1 MRPIELRLR
10 GFRSYSG
17 QEEQRFDF
25 RGRNLIAIVGPTG
38 AGKSTILDAVSL
50 ALYGRTPRIGR
61 NTSTLINQRAQE
73 AVVSLRF
80 EAQGAEWEAVRH
92 IRRKA
97 ANEPALYRFDDA
109 NSREPTEKWVTKKE
123 VDAKIL
129 ELLGLDFDAFSRS
142 VLLAQGQFDKFLG
155 ADPAEKTKVLK
166 GLFGFERLDD
176 MKRLAFNW
184 AKDVKNNI
192 DNLDVRLDFA
202 KQAQTKCKEL
212 REQIK
217 VAKARQKQ
225 LEDAGP
231 EFEKL
236 DKELLDIRQAM
247 SNYQNQRAGIEN
259 LKLPDHKK
267 SEKTIRD
274 AEQVKAI
281 IAEAVVRLEEASQV
295 ATMANAKIKSPE
307 FQKGYENCQK
317 AKVLVV
323 GLEGLQKAYDTARQ
337 RATDAIQKLK
347 EAEDQ
352 LEKSCHDLKLAQE
365 KLSKAKEKEEQAE
378 QDYKE
383 AEKAYWDA
391 QHQNMAAELRSD
403 LEQDGDCPVCEQP
416 VHEIP
421 SPITDTGVPQADK
434 RFQKAEIAHK
444 EALSALQKA
453 ISNEK
458 GAVVGWE
465 AAKKSLKQSQ
475 DAAESADEE
484 QDKAQNDLEKCL
496 RELEELLG
504 EGDPVVLLHEEES
517 RLNELREQAEQARKT
532 EEEARRVLEE
542 TRSDGESTR
551 QKLSNLRDD
560 LLNVAAL
567 LEMEISIA
575 VNDPQAVRDALS
587 GIRQERDRIV
597 AELTAKLDKIQIDLK
612 DAEKRWAELLIKH
625 NIEKS
630 VKEDLAAI
638 AQKIKDLLENL
649 EAEKEKAADL
659 ENLENQIKAEQSRLE
674 NYQRLDKDLTDR
686 QGTFVNF
693 LLESVRMTLSEIGS
707 EHFQRLSSDRYRFSE
722 DGKFD
727 VIDLTLANATRGSDS
742 LSGGETFLASL
753 ALAVALAEMVGRE
766 GGRLDAFMLDEGF
779 GSLDPEHLDLAMEGV
794 EKLASDSDRR
804 LVILVSH
811 VAELQDRVDDL
822 LILEKDPA
830 TGDTKVIQGAGPV

>member
-166 GLFGFERLDD
+166 GLFGLERLDD

-295 ATMANAKIKSPE
+295 ATMVNAKIKSPE
-307 FQKGYENCQK
+307 FQKRYENCQK
-317 AKVLVV
+317 AKVLIG
-323 GLEGLQKAYDTARQ
+323 GLEGLQQAYDTARQ

-365 KLSKAKEKEEQAE
+365 KLSKAKEKAEQAE
-378 QDYKE
+378 QNYKE
-383 AEKAYWDA
+383 AEKAYWKA
-391 QHQNMAAELRSD
+391 RHQNMAAELRSD

-421 SPITDTGVPQADK
+421 SPITDTGVPQAKK
-434 RFQKAEIAHK
+434 RFQKVKIAHK
-444 EALSALQKA
+444 EALSALQNATNK
-453 ISNEK
+453 ERVT
-458 GAVVGWE
+458 VVGLK
-465 AAKKSLKQSQ
+465 AAKEKLKESQ
-475 DAAESADEE
+475 DAANSEAEE
-484 QDKAQNDLEKCL
+484 QDEAQKDLEGCL
-496 RELEELLG
+496 AKLTELLG
-504 EGDPVVLLHEEES
+504 EGDPVVLLREEES
-517 RLNELREQAEQARKT
+517 ALDKVRERAEKARDA
-532 EEEARRVLEE
+532 EAEDRDAEAEARSSGDRAQQE
-542 TRSDGESTR
+542 
-551 QKLSNLRDD
+551 LSGLWND
-560 LLNVAAL
+560 LLGLAAR
-567 LEMEISIA
+567 LEMEISGA
-575 VNDPQAVRDALS
+575 GNDPQAVREALS
-587 GIRQERDRIV
+587 SVYQERNRVV
-597 AELTAKLDKIQIDLK
+597 AELTAKLDGSKIELD
-612 DAEKRWAELLIKH
+612 DAEKCRAELVCKYKID
-625 NIEKS
+625 KS

-638 AQKIKDLLENL
+638 KQKIKGLLENL
-649 EAEKEKAADL
+649 EEEEAKAAEL
-659 ENLENQIKAEQSRLE
+659 EKLKKEIQTEQSRLA

-686 QGTFVNF
+686 KGTFVNF
-693 LLESVRMTLSEIGS
+693 LLESVRMALSEIGS

-722 DGKFD
+722 DGNFD

-811 VAELQDRVDDL
+811 VAELRDRVDDL

-830 TGDTKVIQGAGPV
+830 TGDTKVVQGAGAA